1 MLKEKARS
9 KAEADAQILLDIAN
23 QETAFDDYYWSE

>member
-1 MLKEKARS
+1 MLKEEARS

-23 QETAFDDYYWSE
+23 QETPLDNQSWLE

>member
-1 MLKEKARS
+1 MLKKEARS

-23 QETAFDDYYWSE
+23 QETALNDYY